1 MPNVMP
7 AVNQKNRTPPV
18 LYVFFG
24 MIATGKSTVA
34 LAWARHKGLCAYNSD
49 RIRKELAG
57 INPTAGQR
65 ESVDAGI
72 YAKEFSRKTYETL
85 RKKAQAC
92 LQQGNSVIL
101 DASYQ
106 YARDRQ
112 ELRDLA
118 KSLSCRV
125 YFILCTCSE
134 REMKQ
139 RMELRAQ
146 DPTSV
151 SDGRWEIYLKQR
163 QRFEP
168 PDELAASELIII
180 DTRAPV
186 GKIVQELEGKLP

>member
-1 MPNVMP
+1 
-7 AVNQKNRTPPV
+7 V

-34 LAWARHKGLCAYNSD
+34 QAWARHKGGLCTYNSD
-49 RIRKELAG
+49 RIRKDLAG
-57 INPTAGQR
+57 IKPTATQR
-65 ESVDAGI
+65 EAVDAGI
-72 YAKEFSRKTYETL
+72 YAKEFSKKTYETL
-85 RKKAQAC
+85 RQKAQAC
-92 LQQGNSVIL
+92 LQQGDSVIL

-118 KSLSCRV
+118 KSLNCRI

-134 REMKQ
+134 RKMKR
-139 RMELRAQ
+139 RMDLRAQ
-146 DPTSV
+146 DPASV

-168 PDELAASELIII
+168 PDELAVSELIII

-186 GKIVQELEGKLP
+186 KKIVQELEERLP

>member
-1 MPNVMP
+1 MP
-7 AVNQKNRTPPV
+7 AVKQKNPPPPV

-34 LAWARHKGLCAYNSD
+34 QAWARHKGGLCTCNSD
-49 RIRKELAG
+49 RIRKDLAG
-57 INPTAGQR
+57 IKPTAAQR
-65 ESVDAGI
+65 EAVDAGI
-72 YAKEFSRKTYETL
+72 YAKEFSKKTYETL
-85 RKKAQAC
+85 RQKAQAC
-92 LQQGNSVIL
+92 LQQGDSVIL

-118 KSLSCRV
+118 KSLNCRI

-134 REMKQ
+134 REMKR
-139 RMELRAQ
+139 RMDLRAQ
-146 DPTSV
+146 DPASV

-168 PDELAASELIII
+168 PDELAVSELIII

-186 GKIVQELEGKLP
+186 KKIVQELEERLP